1 MIVFGTGAS
10 LGGPVSGWIAD
21 VANWRWSFMFQVR
34 RDIEWHGLLRLQF
47 SIGQIPFLLLSM
59 TIVSVYL
66 PSSPPHSHG
75 DYNRSGRPTLRQAL
89 ADFDFLGTVTLLVA
103 ISSLLLGL
111 SNHTAFLYEWRDS
124 RVWAL
129 LLTSFI
135 TTIIF
140 LLVEWKVA
148 VNPVVPLQLFRG
160 SRMSS
165 IYASNF
171 MLSVAAQSFVSS
183 SNRMKSLEVDHSL
196 SLTAVSDV
204 RLLKGIWL
212 PWLTV

>member
-1 MIVFGTGAS
+1 MPLRDHMSSFVSQRLDDDSLRHRCLFGRPSIWLDSRRRQLAMVIHVPGKPINGKAKPYGS
-10 LGGPVSGWIAD
+10 QLSVSK
-21 VANWRWSFMFQVR
+21 
-34 RDIEWHGLLRLQF
+34 
-47 SIGQIPFLLLSM
+47 IPFLLLSM
-59 TIVSVYL
+59 TIVCIYL

-75 DYNRSGRPTLRQAL
+75 DYDKPSRPTLRQAL
-89 ADFDFLGTVTLLVA
+89 ADFDFVGTVTLLVA

-129 LLTSFI
+129 LLTSLI
-135 TTIIF
+135 TTIVF

-148 VNPVVPLQLFRG
+148 VNPVVPLQLFKG

-171 MLSVAAQSFVSS
+171 MLSVAAQSFVSDS
-183 SNRMKSLEVDHSL
+183 DHSGG
-196 SLTAVSDV
+196 AN
-204 RLLKGIWL
+204 
-212 PWLTV
+212 

>member
-10 LGGPVSGWIAD
+10 VGGPVSGWIAD
-21 VANWRWSFMFQVR
+21 VANWRWSFMFQVSPMNVTR
-34 RDIEWHGLLRLQF
+34 SCMLTTFYL
-47 SIGQIPFLLLSM
+47 QIPFLLLSM
-59 TIVSVYL
+59 IIVCIYL
-66 PSSPPHSHG
+66 PSSPPHSHV
-75 DYNRSGRPTLRQAL
+75 DHTVPSRPTLRQAL
-89 ADFDFLGTVTLLVA
+89 ADFDFLGTATLLVA

-129 LLTSFI
+129 LVTSFI
-135 TTIIF
+135 TTAVF

-171 MLSVAAQSFVSS
+171 MLSVAAQSFVSGA
-183 SNRMKSLEVDHSL
+183 H
-196 SLTAVSDV
+196 
-204 RLLKGIWL
+204 II
-212 PWLTV
+212 